1 MADLSKREGR
11 RREIAAAAQAVAAR
25 DGAEAATLRAIAA
38 EAGMAPN
45 AVLYYY
51 GSLAEITAAAVHA
64 SSARFL
70 TRLAEVADTG
80 MSPTARLAA
89 VISAGTT
96 AGLKDDAF
104 RILYEYW
111 THSLRDTEHRRIQE
125 ELTRTQQQ
133 IYERIIADGVR
144 VGEFFPV
151 LEPAKIA
158 RTLVAQEDGLVMDVL
173 AGTASSE
180 EVLDLVASLA
190 SALLGLGRD
199 TLLDHIRSLTFSH
212 PRPQLDRS
220 PAQAVEHRPSAGG

>member
-1 MADLSKREGR
+1 MADLSKREVR
-11 RREIAAAAQAVAAR
+11 RRAIAAAAQAVAAR

-51 GSLAEITAAAVHA
+51 GSLAEITAAAVEA

-70 TRLAEVADTG
+70 ARLAEAADPA
-80 MSPTARLAA
+80 MSPTVRLAA

-96 AGLKDDAF
+96 AGLEDDTF

-111 THSLRDTEHRRIQE
+111 THSIRDAEHRRIQA
-125 ELTRTQQQ
+125 ELIRTQQAT
-133 IYERIIADGVR
+133 YEQIIADGIQA
-144 VGEFFPV
+144 GEFFPV

-173 AGTASSE
+173 AGTARSE
-180 EVLDLVASLA
+180 DVLDLVASLA
-190 SALLGLGRD
+190 SALLGLGHD
-199 TLLDHIRSLTFSH
+199 TLLDHIGSLAFSRSG
-212 PRPQLDRS
+212 Q
-220 PAQAVEHRPSAGG
+220 

>member
-1 MADLSKREGR
+1 MAMADLSKREVR
-11 RREIAAAAQAVAAR
+11 RRAIAAAAQAVAAR

-51 GSLAEITAAAVHA
+51 GSLAEITAAAVEA

-70 TRLAEVADTG
+70 ARLAEAADPG
-80 MSPTARLAA
+80 LSPTVRLAA

-96 AGLKDDAF
+96 AGLEDDTF

-111 THSLRDTEHRRIQE
+111 THSIRDLEHRRIQAN
-125 ELTRTQQQ
+125 LIRTQQAT
-133 IYERIIADGVR
+133 YEQIIADGMQS
-144 VGEFFPV
+144 GEFSPV
-151 LEPAKIA
+151 LESAKIA

-180 EVLDLVASLA
+180 DVLDLVASLA
-190 SALLGLGRD
+190 SALLGLDRD
-199 TLLDHIRSLTFSH
+199 TLLDHIGSLTFSH
-212 PRPQLDRS
+212 Q
-220 PAQAVEHRPSAGG
+220 G